1 MLSACELNRISILR
15 LNFKL
20 KNSLKDGKFR
30 IGHLMH
36 TMKISSQFPNSS
48 LLALLPLLFLA
59 QSVQADNCTADP
71 VSEHYYSLIN
81 YGSGKALDISGAAT
95 ANGGNVIQWP
105 YKGSLNQQFYLTD
118 LGNGYWSMAA
128 SHSGR
133 AVDVSG
139 WSTADGANVQQWDY
153 HGGNN
158 QQWQLK
164 RSTTGA
170 FNIVSYHSGKS
181 LTVANAADGGNV
193 YQQGDS
199 ASPYQRWYLNPVDI
213 GCGSSESG
221 ADSSPVGLTAVAGSG
236 YIDLTWTVQGELASV
251 QIMRDTDA
259 DPSGRVRVAILPGT
273 SRSYRDTGVT
283 NGTQYWYW
291 VKYTDSNRVV
301 GNSNAG
307 SATAGGTSPV
317 TDTGS
322 MIGFAVQPGA
332 DGLSTTSGGGNA
344 APTTVT
350 SCEALASALSAS
362 APAVVRIPSN
372 TAIDCRTA
380 PRTQQACQI
389 HCPSYSDDPNKL
401 FYRIPVGT
409 QTCTELGSNSDN
421 DLVNRTR
428 NETVIR
434 VGSNKT
440 LEGVGAN
447 AKVIGANLYLQDVK
461 NIIIRNLSIE
471 NVNPGLIEA
480 GDGIS
485 MNRTSHVWLDHLRFS
500 LISDGHVDMYD
511 SGNVTMSW
519 IDFEGENGAV
529 CGGKHHYTQ
538 LISNSQVTLHHN
550 EWRDISGRNPKIDG
564 DKSRVHLFNNFW
576 KNVTYFSIGV
586 GSGAQAKVEGNYFE
600 NAAKPHW
607 DTGNGLIDADIPSN
621 RYTGISASDPDKD
634 TGSTVFGD
642 VNLYRYPLESAEDV
656 PGVVDRGAGPK

>member
-1 MLSACELNRISILR
+1 MLSLIAIPPVA
-15 LNFKL
+15 
-20 KNSLKDGKFR
+20 
-30 IGHLMH
+30 
-36 TMKISSQFPNSS
+36 T
-48 LLALLPLLFLA
+48 AA
-59 QSVQADNCTADP
+59 NCTADP
-71 VSEHYYSLIN
+71 VTDHYYSLIN
-81 YGSGKALDISGAAT
+81 YGSGKALDISGANTGNT
-95 ANGGNVIQWP
+95 ANVIQWNDQASP
-105 YKGSLNQQFYLTD
+105 NQQFYLTD
-118 LGNGYWSMAA
+118 LGNGYWSIMA

-133 AVDVSG
+133 SLDVAA
-139 WSTADGANVQQWDY
+139 WSTQDGGNIQQYDY

-170 FNIVSYHSGKS
+170 FNIVSRHSGKS
-181 LTVANAADGGNV
+181 LTVTNAANGGNV
-193 YQQGDS
+193 YQQNDN

-213 GCGSSESG
+213 GCGGSVSSEY
-221 ADSSPVGLTAVAGSG
+221 ASPVSLSAVAGNG
-236 YIDLTWTVQGELASV
+236 YIDLSWTVAGELASV

-259 DPSGRVRVAILPGT
+259 NPSGRGRIATLSGA
-273 SRSYRDTGVT
+273 SRSYRDTTVT
-283 NGTQYWYW
+283 SGKQYWYW
-291 VKYTDSNRVV
+291 IKYTDTNRVV

-307 SATAGGTSPV
+307 SATAESTSAGI
-317 TDTGS
+317 DTGNPL
-322 MIGFAVQPGA
+322 GFAAQSGS

-344 APTTVT
+344 APITVT
-350 SCEALASALSAS
+350 NCTALASALSAS
-362 APAVVRIPSN
+362 GPAVVRIPAN
-372 TAIDCRTA
+372 TTIDCRTA
-380 PRTQQACQI
+380 PRTQPACMI
-389 HCPSYSDDPNKL
+389 HCPSYSDNPNKL

-409 QTCTELGSNSDN
+409 QSCTELGSNSDY

-428 NETVIR
+428 NEAIIQVA
-434 VGSNKT
+434 SNKT

-447 AKVIGANLYLQDVK
+447 ARLIGANLYLQDVR

-471 NVNPGLIEA
+471 DVNPELIEA
-480 GDGIS
+480 GDGVS
-485 MNRTSHVWLDHLRFS
+485 MNRTSHIWLDHLRFN

-511 SGNVTMSW
+511 SSNVTMSW
-519 IDFEGENGAV
+519 IDFEGANDAV

-607 DTGNGLIDADIPSN
+607 DTGGGLIDADIASN
-621 RYTGISASDPDKD
+621 RYTGISAKDPDKD
-634 TGSTVFGD
+634 TGSWIFGD
-642 VNLYRYPLESAEDV
+642 VNLYSYPLESADVV